1 MSRHLSKTWAVL
13 LIVAS
18 LLMLA
23 PAIES
28 VGSTQVFQSVAHA
41 DGGAS

>member
-1 MSRHLSKTWAVL
+1 MAKIWAVL

-28 VGSTQVFQSVAHA
+28 VGSPQLFRSVAHA